1 MTRADASSTLPTAA
15 HLRRSALRA
24 LPFQLGYVAAAAV
37 LGFAG
42 APVQPWLVLLL
53 MIALWTPTLAELVFR
68 TTLPVVFQ
76 LHFLIFLTAG
86 AFAGSALSL
95 YRAFPDW
102 DTIVHA
108 DSGVLLAWLGLLFV
122 RRAEER
128 TGSPTPRWF
137 ALTVT
142 AMTPMAFAA
151 AWEICEY
158 ASDMLVG
165 TVAQGGLHDTM
176 TDILAGTLGG
186 LATVAVVMVVP
197 RPRSIIPPSLARR
210 GAEAPSA

>member
-1 MTRADASSTLPTAA
+1 MTRADASSALPPAA
-15 HLRRSALRA
+15 HLGRSALRA
-24 LPFQLGYVAAAAV
+24 LPLQIGYVVAAAV
-37 LGFAG
+37 LGLAG
-42 APVQPWLVLLL
+42 APVQPWLVALLV
-53 MIALWTPTLAELVFR
+53 IALWTPTLAELVFR
-68 TTLPVVFQ
+68 TTLPLVFQ
-76 LHFLIFLTAG
+76 VHFLIFLTAG

-95 YRAFPDW
+95 YRAFPNW

-108 DSGVLLAWLGLLFV
+108 DSGVLLAWLGLLLV

-128 TGSPTPRWF
+128 SEAPSPRWF

-158 ASDMLVG
+158 ASDALVG

-176 TDILAGTLGG
+176 TDMLAGTLGG

-197 RPRSIIPPSLARR
+197 RPRSIVPDSLAQRR
-210 GAEAPSA
+210 AEAPPV